1 MQGILLKGIGG
12 FYYVKTTDGIYECKA
27 RGAFRKEKVS
37 PLAGDQVVF
46 EPTEQGKGLITQI
59 LPRKNEWL
67 RPPVANLDQL
77 MLVVSACEPAPNPL
91 IMDKLITL
99 AEYKGIEPLIVFT
112 KIDLADVCALQG
124 VYQKAGYRTLALNN
138 LETDHVNTLKEM
150 LSGKMTMLTGNSG
163 VGKSSLLNNVF
174 TDLNLETSAISQKLG
189 RGRHTT
195 RHVEFYPL
203 DTGGYVADT
212 PGFSSIEMYQYEVI
226 KKEQLQYCFREF
238 SPCLDRCKFHD
249 CAHVSEKGCAVLQA
263 VEEGKISK
271 QRHESYIEIYNEAK
285 SRKDWELK

>member
-12 FYYVKTTDGIYECKA
+12 FYYVETDDGIYECKA
-27 RGAFRKEKVS
+27 RGAFRKEKIS

-46 EPTEQGKGLITQI
+46 EQTEQGKGLITQI

-99 AEYKGIEPLIVFT
+99 AEYKNIEPLIVFT
-112 KIDLADVCALQG
+112 KIDLADVCVLQEI
-124 VYQKAGYRTLALNN
+124 YQKAGYRTLALNN
-138 LETDHVNTLKEM
+138 FEHAHVNALKEM

-195 RHVEFYPL
+195 RYVEFYPL

-238 SPCLDRCKFHD
+238 SPYLDKCRFHD
-249 CAHVSEKGCAVLQA
+249 CAHVAEKGCAVLQA
-263 VEEGKISK
+263 VAEGEISK

>member
-12 FYYVKTTDGIYECKA
+12 FYYVETDDGIYECKA
-27 RGAFRKEKVS
+27 RGAFRKEKIS

-46 EPTEQGKGLITQI
+46 EQTEQGKGLITQI

-99 AEYKGIEPLIVFT
+99 AEYKNIEPLIVFT
-112 KIDLADVCALQG
+112 KIDLADVCALQ
-124 VYQKAGYRTLALNN
+124 VIYQKAGYRTLALNN
-138 LETDHVNTLKEM
+138 FEHAHVNALKEM

-238 SPCLDRCKFHD
+238 SPYLDKCRFHD
-249 CAHVSEKGCAVLQA
+249 CAHVAEKGCAVLQA
-263 VEEGKISK
+263 VAEGEISK

>member
-12 FYYVKTTDGIYECKA
+12 FYYVETDDGIYECKA
-27 RGAFRKEKVS
+27 RGAFRKEKIS

-46 EPTEQGKGLITQI
+46 EQTEQGKGLITQI

-99 AEYKGIEPLIVFT
+99 AEYKNIEPLIVFT
-112 KIDLADVCALQG
+112 KIDLADVCALQE
-124 VYQKAGYRTLALNN
+124 VYQKAGYHTLALNN
-138 LETDHVNTLKEM
+138 FEHAHVNALKEM

-238 SPCLDRCKFHD
+238 SPYLDKCRFHD
-249 CAHVSEKGCAVLQA
+249 CAHVAEKGCAVLQA
-263 VEEGKISK
+263 VAEGEISK